1 MIWAAGGILLWIG
14 GWWFTGR
21 LVDVYQK
28 AIYLAEANRRHRGLG
43 PSGDQHHRGMLLFVL
58 FDLGLLMLGIRSLAI
73 MKAGSYEALADS
85 SIATSATEWSVL
97 ACLYLFR
104 QGSNIHGF
112 YHARWRARTGIS
124 QVKPTNAGT
133 LRGVWQ
139 ETSPALRVPLL
150 MAPLIA
156 CVPLA
161 TGSSASLLL
170 WFLLPQSL
178 LAIALVLPLLRL
190 RRRVHQGET

>member
-1 MIWAAGGILLWIG
+1 MLGSGRRANGAALQA
-14 GWWFTGR
+14 GR
-21 LVDVYQK
+21 LDPARAQ
-28 AIYLAEANRRHRGLG
+28 RSC
-43 PSGDQHHRGMLLFVL
+43 PSR
-58 FDLGLLMLGIRSLAI
+58 
-73 MKAGSYEALADS
+73 

-112 YHARWRARTGIS
+112 YHTRWRAQTGIS
-124 QVKPTNAGT
+124 QVKPRNAGT

-139 ETSPALRVPLL
+139 ETSPALRVLLL
-150 MAPLIA
+150 MAPVIA

-161 TGSSASLLL
+161 TETSASLVL
-170 WFLLPQSL
+170 WFLLPQSI

-190 RRRVHQGET
+190 RRRVHQSEA